1 MTEEQEPEKLDEQEL
16 VEQEPE
22 DQDVDAEEANA
33 EEAEADEADA
43 DEDDAD
49 EAETDDQGPLHGEEL
64 ARRIADLCFEKK
76 GADIKILDMT
86 RALGVTDFF
95 VLCSATNERQCRVI
109 AQHADQAVKD
119 SGGYRSAPMEG
130 LSGSTWI
137 CGDFGDVILHVFSED
152 QRQYYD
158 LDNKWGDVDRLSW
171 EPPKSFAAQ
180 FLEENATK
188 DTDDDWDDEWDDS

>member
-1 MTEEQEPEKLDEQEL
+1 MTEEKEPEELDEQKLE
-16 VEQEPE
+16 EQEPE
-22 DQDVDAEEANA
+22 DQDADAEEVNS

-43 DEDDAD
+43 DEDDTDEADADEDEAD
-49 EAETDDQGPLHGEEL
+49 EAESDDQGPLHGEDL
-64 ARRIADLCFEKK
+64 ARKIADLCFEKK

-95 VLCSATNERQCRVI
+95 VLCSATNERQCKVI
-109 AQHADQAVKD
+109 AQYADHAVKT

-152 QRQYYD
+152 QR
-158 LDNKWGDVDRLSW
+158 
-171 EPPKSFAAQ
+171 
-180 FLEENATK
+180 
-188 DTDDDWDDEWDDS
+188 